1 MSQNSWTITIR
12 NVPQRLASD
21 VLIPFASSKR
31 LTRLVIALLEGYQND
46 EGVRA
51 YVEKALGANT
61 EPTVEQVAASAPA
74 VSNIEQLEAELA
86 DIRAWMTAL
95 VAQGGLVPTVD
106 ADSVEPVEEE
116 EPADEP
122 TEEAPVDTE
131 PVGPTLPPVE
141 ETVDT
146 DGYNIDIDLEDADA
160 MDSFFA
166 GLDSFE

>member
-46 EGVRA
+46 DSVRS
-51 YVEKALGANT
+51 YVEKALGTST
-61 EPTVEQVAASAPA
+61 EPTVEQVTASAPA

-86 DIRAWMTAL
+86 DIRAWMTTL
-95 VAQGGLVPTVD
+95 VAQGGLVPTTVD

-116 EPADEP
+116 PVEEA
-122 TEEAPVDTE
+122 TEEAPVET
-131 PVGPTLPPVE
+131 VRPTLPPVE

>member
-51 YVEKALGANT
+51 YVEKALGT
-61 EPTVEQVAASAPA
+61 SIEPTVEQVAASAPA
-74 VSNIEQLEAELA
+74 VSNVEQLEAELA
-86 DIRAWMTAL
+86 DIRAWMTTL
-95 VAQGGLVPTVD
+95 VAQGGLVPTAGESTETV
-106 ADSVEPVEEE
+106 EE
-116 EPADEP
+116 EPAAEEP
-122 TEEAPVDTE
+122 LEEAPVET
-131 PVGPTLPPVE
+131 VRPTLPPVE

>member
-12 NVPQRLASD
+12 NVPSRLAND

-51 YVEKALGANT
+51 YVEKALGTNT

-74 VSNIEQLEAELA
+74 VSNVEQLEAELA
-86 DIRAWMTAL
+86 DIRAWMAAL
-95 VAQGGLVPTVD
+95 VAQGGLVPT
-106 ADSVEPVEEE
+106 ADHEPTGTAEE
-116 EPADEP
+116 EPAEES
-122 TEEAPVDTE
+122 TEEAPVETAR
-131 PVGPTLPPVE
+131 PTLPPVE

>member
-12 NVPQRLASD
+12 NVPQRLASE
-21 VLIPFASSKR
+21 VLVPFASSKR

-46 EGVRA
+46 EGVRS
-51 YVEKALGANT
+51 YVEKALGTNT
-61 EPTVEQVAASAPA
+61 EPSVEQVAASAPA

-86 DIRAWMTAL
+86 DIRAWMTTL

-116 EPADEP
+116 EPVEEP
-122 TEEAPVDTE
+122 REETPIETA
-131 PVGPTLPPVE
+131 GPTLPPVE

>member
-51 YVEKALGANT
+51 YVEKALGTST

-74 VSNIEQLEAELA
+74 VSNVEQLEAELA
-86 DIRAWMTAL
+86 DIRAWMANL
-95 VAQGGLVPTVD
+95 VAQGGLIPATVD
-106 ADSVEPVEEE
+106 TEPVEPVEEE
-116 EPADEP
+116 PVEEA
-122 TEEAPVDTE
+122 TEEAPVET
-131 PVGPTLPPVE
+131 VGPTLPPVE

>member
-46 EGVRA
+46 DSVRS
-51 YVEKALGANT
+51 YVEKALGTST
-61 EPTVEQVAASAPA
+61 EPTVEQVTASAPA

-86 DIRAWMTAL
+86 DIRAWMTTL
-95 VAQGGLVPTVD
+95 VAQGGLVPT
-106 ADSVEPVEEE
+106 ADSEPTEAVEE
-116 EPADEP
+116 EPAEEA
-122 TEEAPVDTE
+122 TEEALVET
-131 PVGPTLPPVE
+131 VRPTLPPVE

>member
-12 NVPQRLASD
+12 NVPARLAND

-46 EGVRA
+46 DGVRA
-51 YVEKALGANT
+51 YVEKALGTNT

-74 VSNIEQLEAELA
+74 VSNVEQLEAELA
-86 DIRAWMTAL
+86 DIRAWMANL
-95 VAQGGLVPTVD
+95 VAQGGLVPATVD
-106 ADSVEPVEEE
+106 ADSVEPVEE

-122 TEEAPVDTE
+122 TEEAPVET
-131 PVGPTLPPVE
+131 VGPTLPPVE
-141 ETVDT
+141 ETVDA

>member
-1 MSQNSWTITIR
+1 MSKNRWTITIS
-12 NVPQRLASD
+12 NVPPRLASE
-21 VLIPFASSKR
+21 VLVPFASSKR

-51 YVEKALGANT
+51 YVEKALGTST

-74 VSNIEQLEAELA
+74 VSNVEQLEAELA
-86 DIRAWMTAL
+86 DIRAWMAAL
-95 VAQGGLVPTVD
+95 VAQGGLVPT
-106 ADSVEPVEEE
+106 AGGEPTEAVEE
-116 EPADEP
+116 EPAEEP
-122 TEEAPVDTE
+122 LEEAPVET
-131 PVGPTLPPVE
+131 VRPTLPPVE

>member
-51 YVEKALGANT
+51 YVEKALGTNT

-74 VSNIEQLEAELA
+74 VSNVEQLEAELA
-86 DIRAWMTAL
+86 DIRAWMAAL
-95 VAQGGLVPTVD
+95 VAQGGLVPT
-106 ADSVEPVEEE
+106 AGGEPTEAVEE
-116 EPADEP
+116 EPAEEP
-122 TEEAPVDTE
+122 REEAPVET
-131 PVGPTLPPVE
+131 VGPTLPPVE

>member
-1 MSQNSWTITIR
+1 MSKNRWTITIR
-12 NVPQRLASD
+12 NVPPRLAND

-46 EGVRA
+46 EAVRA
-51 YVEKALGANT
+51 YVEKALGTNT

-74 VSNIEQLEAELA
+74 VSNVEQLEAELA
-86 DIRAWMTAL
+86 DIRAWMATL
-95 VAQGGLVPTVD
+95 VAQGGLVPT
-106 ADSVEPVEEE
+106 ADSEPTEAVEE
-116 EPADEP
+116 EPA
-122 TEEAPVDTE
+122 EEATE
-131 PVGPTLPPVE
+131 KAPAETARPTLPPVE

>member
-12 NVPQRLASD
+12 NVPPRLASD

-86 DIRAWMTAL
+86 DIRAWMTTL
-95 VAQGGLVPTVD
+95 VAQGGLVPTTVD
-106 ADSVEPVEEE
+106 AGSVEPVEEE
-116 EPADEP
+116 PAVEPR
-122 TEEAPVDTE
+122 EEAPVET
-131 PVGPTLPPVE
+131 VGPTLPPVE

>member
-12 NVPQRLASD
+12 NVPARLAND

-46 EGVRA
+46 DGVRA
-51 YVEKALGANT
+51 YVEKALGTNT

-74 VSNIEQLEAELA
+74 VSNVEQLEAELA
-86 DIRAWMTAL
+86 DIRAWMANL
-95 VAQGGLVPTVD
+95 VAQGGLVSATVD
-106 ADSVEPVEEE
+106 ADSVEPVEE

-122 TEEAPVDTE
+122 TEEAPVET
-131 PVGPTLPPVE
+131 VGPTLPPVE

>member
-1 MSQNSWTITIR
+1 MSKNRWTITIS
-12 NVPQRLASD
+12 NVPARLASE
-21 VLIPFASSKR
+21 VLVPFASSKR

-51 YVEKALGANT
+51 YVEKALGTST

-74 VSNIEQLEAELA
+74 VSNVEQLEAELA

-95 VAQGGLVPTVD
+95 VAQGGLVPTAGGELTEAVEE
-106 ADSVEPVEEE
+106 EPVEE
-116 EPADEP
+116 A
-122 TEEAPVDTE
+122 TEEAPVET
-131 PVGPTLPPVE
+131 VRPTLPPVE

>member
-12 NVPQRLASD
+12 NVPQRLAND

-46 EGVRA
+46 DGVRA
-51 YVEKALGANT
+51 YVEKALGTST
-61 EPTVEQVAASAPA
+61 EPSVEQVAASAPA

-86 DIRAWMTAL
+86 DIRAWMTTL
-95 VAQGGLVPTVD
+95 VAQGGLVPTTVD
-106 ADSVEPVEEE
+106 ADTVEPVEEE
-116 EPADEP
+116 PVEEPR
-122 TEEAPVDTE
+122 EETPIETA
-131 PVGPTLPPVE
+131 GPTLPPVE

>member
-1 MSQNSWTITIR
+1 MRQNSWTITIR
-12 NVPQRLASD
+12 NVPARLAND

-46 EGVRA
+46 DGVRA
-51 YVEKALGANT
+51 YVEKALGTNT

-74 VSNIEQLEAELA
+74 VSNVEQLEAELA
-86 DIRAWMTAL
+86 DIRAWMANL
-95 VAQGGLVPTVD
+95 VAQGGLVPATVD
-106 ADSVEPVEEE
+106 ADSVEPVEE

-122 TEEAPVDTE
+122 TEEAPVET
-131 PVGPTLPPVE
+131 VGPTLPPVE
-141 ETVDT
+141 ETVDA

>member
-12 NVPQRLASD
+12 NVPARLAND

-46 EGVRA
+46 DSVRA
-51 YVEKALGANT
+51 YVEKALGTNT

-86 DIRAWMTAL
+86 DIRAWMTTL
-95 VAQGGLVPTVD
+95 VAQGGLVPATVD
-106 ADSVEPVEEE
+106 TEPVESVEE

-122 TEEAPVDTE
+122 TEEAPVET
-131 PVGPTLPPVE
+131 VGPTLPPVE

>member
-1 MSQNSWTITIR
+1 MSKNRWTITIS
-12 NVPQRLASD
+12 NVPPRLASE
-21 VLIPFASSKR
+21 VLVPFASSKR

-51 YVEKALGANT
+51 YVEKALGTNT

-74 VSNIEQLEAELA
+74 VSNVEQLEAELA
-86 DIRAWMTAL
+86 DIRAWMTTL
-95 VAQGGLVPTVD
+95 VAQGGLVPT
-106 ADSVEPVEEE
+106 ADSEPTEAVEE
-116 EPADEP
+116 EPAEEA
-122 TEEAPVDTE
+122 TEEAPAETAR
-131 PVGPTLPPVE
+131 PTLPPVE

>member
-12 NVPQRLASD
+12 NVPARLAND

-46 EGVRA
+46 DGVRA
-51 YVEKALGANT
+51 YVEKALGTNT

-74 VSNIEQLEAELA
+74 VSNVEQLEAELA
-86 DIRAWMTAL
+86 DIRAWMANL
-95 VAQGGLVPTVD
+95 VAQGGLVPATVD
-106 ADSVEPVEEE
+106 ADSVEPVEE

-122 TEEAPVDTE
+122 TEEAPVET
-131 PVGPTLPPVE
+131 VRPTLPPVE

>member
-12 NVPQRLASD
+12 NVPSRLAND

-31 LTRLVIALLEGYQND
+31 LPRLVIALLEGYQND
-46 EGVRA
+46 EAVRA
-51 YVEKALGANT
+51 YVEKALGTNT

-74 VSNIEQLEAELA
+74 VSNVEQLEAELA
-86 DIRAWMTAL
+86 DIRAWMAAL
-95 VAQGGLVPTVD
+95 VTQGGLVPT
-106 ADSVEPVEEE
+106 ADHEPTGTAEE
-116 EPADEP
+116 EPAEEA
-122 TEEAPVDTE
+122 TEEAPADT
-131 PVGPTLPPVE
+131 VGPTLPPVE

>member
-12 NVPQRLASD
+12 NVPARLAND

-46 EGVRA
+46 DGVRA
-51 YVEKALGANT
+51 YVEKALGTST

-86 DIRAWMTAL
+86 DIRAWMTTL
-95 VAQGGLVPTVD
+95 VAQGGLVPATVD
-106 ADSVEPVEEE
+106 TEPVEPVEEE
-116 EPADEP
+116 PTDEP
-122 TEEAPVDTE
+122 TEEAPVETA
-131 PVGPTLPPVE
+131 GPTLPPVE
-141 ETVDT
+141 ETVDM

-166 GLDSFE
+166 GLDAFE

>member
-12 NVPQRLASD
+12 NVPSRLASD

-51 YVEKALGANT
+51 YVEKALGTNT

-74 VSNIEQLEAELA
+74 VSNVEQLEAELA
-86 DIRAWMTAL
+86 DIRAWMAAL
-95 VAQGGLVPTVD
+95 VAQGGLVPT
-106 ADSVEPVEEE
+106 ADSEPTGTAEE
-116 EPADEP
+116 EP
-122 TEEAPVDTE
+122 TEEPLEEAPVET
-131 PVGPTLPPVE
+131 VRPTLPPVE

>member
-12 NVPQRLASD
+12 NVPSRLASD

-51 YVEKALGANT
+51 YVEKALGTST

-74 VSNIEQLEAELA
+74 VSNVEQLEAELA
-86 DIRAWMTAL
+86 DIRAWMAAL
-95 VAQGGLVPTVD
+95 VAQGGLVPTAGESTETV
-106 ADSVEPVEEE
+106 EE
-116 EPADEP
+116 EPAVEP
-122 TEEAPVDTE
+122 LEEAPVET
-131 PVGPTLPPVE
+131 VGPTLPPVE

>member
-1 MSQNSWTITIR
+1 MSKNRWTITIS
-12 NVPQRLASD
+12 NVPPRLASE
-21 VLIPFASSKR
+21 VLVPFASSKR
-31 LTRLVIALLEGYQND
+31 LTRLVIVLLEGYQND

-51 YVEKALGANT
+51 YVEKALGTNT

-74 VSNIEQLEAELA
+74 VSNVEQLEAELA
-86 DIRAWMTAL
+86 DIRAWMAAL
-95 VAQGGLVPTVD
+95 VAQGGLIPTTD
-106 ADSVEPVEEE
+106 GEPTETVEE
-116 EPADEP
+116 EPAEEA
-122 TEEAPVDTE
+122 TEEAPVETA
-131 PVGPTLPPVE
+131 GPTLPPVE

>member
-12 NVPQRLASD
+12 NVPQRLAND
-21 VLIPFASSKR
+21 VLVPFASSKK

-51 YVEKALGANT
+51 YVEKALGTST

-74 VSNIEQLEAELA
+74 VSNVEQLEAELA
-86 DIRAWMTAL
+86 DIRAWMAAL
-95 VAQGGLVPTVD
+95 VAQGGLVPT
-106 ADSVEPVEEE
+106 AVEPTEAMEE
-116 EPADEP
+116 EPAEEA
-122 TEEAPVDTE
+122 TEEASVETA
-131 PVGPTLPPVE
+131 GPTLPPVE

>member
-1 MSQNSWTITIR
+1 MSKNRWTITIS
-12 NVPQRLASD
+12 NVPPRLASE
-21 VLIPFASSKR
+21 VLVPFASSKR
-31 LTRLVIALLEGYQND
+31 LTRLVIVLLEGYQND

-51 YVEKALGANT
+51 YVEKALGTST
-61 EPTVEQVAASAPA
+61 EPSVEQVAASAPA

-86 DIRAWMTAL
+86 DIRAWMTTL

-106 ADSVEPVEEE
+106 ADTVEPVEEE
-116 EPADEP
+116 PAAEEPR
-122 TEEAPVDTE
+122 EEAPVET
-131 PVGPTLPPVE
+131 VRPTLPPVE

>member
-1 MSQNSWTITIR
+1 MSKNRWTITIS
-12 NVPQRLASD
+12 NVPPRLASE
-21 VLIPFASSKR
+21 VLVPFASSKR

-61 EPTVEQVAASAPA
+61 EPSVEQVAASAPA

-86 DIRAWMTAL
+86 DIRAWMTTL
-95 VAQGGLVPTVD
+95 VAQGGLVPTTVD
-106 ADSVEPVEEE
+106 ADTVEPVEEE
-116 EPADEP
+116 EPTDEP
-122 TEEAPVDTE
+122 TEEAPIET
-131 PVGPTLPPVE
+131 VGPTLPPVE

>member
-12 NVPQRLASD
+12 NVPARLAND

-51 YVEKALGANT
+51 YVEKALGTNT

-74 VSNIEQLEAELA
+74 VSNVEQLEAELA
-86 DIRAWMTAL
+86 DIRAWMANL
-95 VAQGGLVPTVD
+95 VAQGGLVPATVD
-106 ADSVEPVEEE
+106 ADSVEPVEE

-122 TEEAPVDTE
+122 TEEAPVET
-131 PVGPTLPPVE
+131 VGPTLPPVE
-141 ETVDT
+141 ETVDA

>member
-12 NVPQRLASD
+12 NVPSRLASD

-51 YVEKALGANT
+51 YVEKALGTNT

-74 VSNIEQLEAELA
+74 VSNVEQLEAELA
-86 DIRAWMTAL
+86 DIRAWMAAL
-95 VAQGGLVPTVD
+95 VAQGGLVPTAGGELTEAVEE
-106 ADSVEPVEEE
+106 EPVEE
-116 EPADEP
+116 A
-122 TEEAPVDTE
+122 TEEAPIETAR
-131 PVGPTLPPVE
+131 PTLPPVE

>member
-1 MSQNSWTITIR
+1 MSKNRWTITIS
-12 NVPQRLASD
+12 NVPPRLASE
-21 VLIPFASSKR
+21 VLVPFASSKR
-31 LTRLVIALLEGYQND
+31 LTRLVIVLLEGYQND

-61 EPTVEQVAASAPA
+61 EATVEQVAASAPAA

-86 DIRAWMTAL
+86 DIRAWMTTL

-106 ADSVEPVEEE
+106 ADTVEPVEE

-122 TEEAPVDTE
+122 TEEAPVET
-131 PVGPTLPPVE
+131 VGPTLPPVE

>member
-12 NVPQRLASD
+12 NVPSRLAND

-51 YVEKALGANT
+51 YVEKALGTNA

-86 DIRAWMTAL
+86 DIRAWMATL
-95 VAQGGLVPTVD
+95 VAQGGLVPT
-106 ADSVEPVEEE
+106 ADSEPTEKAEE
-116 EPADEP
+116 EP
-122 TEEAPVDTE
+122 TEEATEEAPVETAR
-131 PVGPTLPPVE
+131 PTLPPVE

>member
-1 MSQNSWTITIR
+1 MSKNRWTITIS
-12 NVPQRLASD
+12 NVPPRLASE
-21 VLIPFASSKR
+21 VLVPFASSKR

-61 EPTVEQVAASAPA
+61 EPSVEQVAASAPA

-86 DIRAWMTAL
+86 DIRAWMTTL

-106 ADSVEPVEEE
+106 ADTVEPVEEE
-116 EPADEP
+116 PAE
-122 TEEAPVDTE
+122 T
-131 PVGPTLPPVE
+131 VGPTLPPVE

>member
-1 MSQNSWTITIR
+1 MSKNRWTITIS
-12 NVPQRLASD
+12 NVPPRLASE
-21 VLIPFASSKR
+21 VLVPFASSKR

-61 EPTVEQVAASAPA
+61 EPSVEQVVASAPA

-86 DIRAWMTAL
+86 DIRAWMTTL

-106 ADSVEPVEEE
+106 ADTVEPVEEE

>member
-1 MSQNSWTITIR
+1 MSKNRWTITIS
-12 NVPQRLASD
+12 NVPPRLASE
-21 VLIPFASSKR
+21 VLVPFASSKR

-51 YVEKALGANT
+51 YVEKALGTST
-61 EPTVEQVAASAPA
+61 EPSVEQVAASAPA
-74 VSNIEQLEAELA
+74 VSNIGQLEAELA
-86 DIRAWMTAL
+86 DIRAWMATL
-95 VAQGGLVPTVD
+95 VAQGGLVPTAGGEPTGTVEE
-106 ADSVEPVEEE
+106 EPVEE
-116 EPADEP
+116 A
-122 TEEAPVDTE
+122 TAEAPVDT
-131 PVGPTLPPVE
+131 VGPTLPPVE